1 VESERDVNILARSC
15 NYDVMNNER
24 IAARVFVGLGG
35 AIWFVLTLG
44 AAMVYPS
51 GVAWMDQYGAI
62 LVLIL
67 AVGAL
72 LVGWFFENLASGLL
86 FAGAIA
92 TVAWGVMAGWEP
104 GVWGLMALFL
114 IAPEVIAGVLFL
126 AAASMQ
132 KACEVESAT

>member
-1 VESERDVNILARSC
+1 VNILARSC

-35 AIWFVLTLG
+35 LIWVVLTLG
-44 AAMVYPS
+44 AAVVYPS
-51 GVAWMDQYGAI
+51 GVAWMDQYGPI
-62 LVLIL
+62 FVLVL
-67 AVGAL
+67 AVVAL
-72 LVGWFFENLASGLL
+72 LVGWFYENLAAALL

-92 TVAWGVMAGWEP
+92 TVAWGIMAGWEP

-114 IAPEVIAGVLFL
+114 IAPEIISGVLFL

-132 KACEVESAT
+132 KVCELESAK